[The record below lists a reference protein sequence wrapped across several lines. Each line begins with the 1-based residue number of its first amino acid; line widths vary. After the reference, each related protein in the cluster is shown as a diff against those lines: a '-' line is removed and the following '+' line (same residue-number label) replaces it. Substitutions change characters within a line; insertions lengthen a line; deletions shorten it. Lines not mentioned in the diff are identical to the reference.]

1 MMKHQN
7 HANYRDDTAG
17 NVMIYILIAVA
28 LFGALT
34 LTLSRQNSN
43 SDGQDLSDELIA
55 LYSTELLEYIAS
67 AQNVVD
73 MMLSTGTTIND
84 LDFTLPNQAGFNTPP
99 NIHKVFHPQG
109 GGLNYRPNIKSD
121 IATDATSQWAI
132 NKNINIEWTASTSDD
147 VLFTAYFINR
157 DICAN
162 INEQITGDS
171 AIPATSNPH
180 ANYFLDTGNTDLDT
194 TECAECDGYATLC
207 VENDAGDNYSLY
219 NIVAAR

>member
-1 MMKHQN
+1 MIKAHQK
-7 HANYRDDTAG
+7 G
-17 NVMIYILIAVA
+17 NAMIYILIAVA

-34 LTLSRQNSN
+34 LTLSRQNNN

-73 MMLSTGTTIND
+73 MMLSTGSTIND
-84 LDFTLPNQAGFNTPP
+84 LDFILPNDAAFNTPP

-109 GGLNYRPNIKSD
+109 GGLNYKADIKSD

-132 NKNINIEWTASTSDD
+132 NQNINVEWTTSASDD

-157 DICAN
+157 EICAN
-162 INEQITGDS
+162 INEKITGDPT
-171 AIPATSNPH
+171 IPTTSNPH
-180 ANYFLDTGNTDLDT
+180 ANYFLSTGNTDLNT
-194 TECAECDGYATLC
+194 SECADCDGYPTLC
-207 VENDAGDNYSLY
+207 VENDTGDNYSLY
-219 NIVAAR
+219 NIIAAR